1 MIGSLLTFFFVG
13 LVALVLAGVALSI
26 VGVFISAA
34 LGLAGFLLFKVAP
47 VLLVGW
53 VVLKLL
59 DRGRGK
65 GELSA
70 ADRRWLDG
78 GS

>member
-1 MIGSLLTFFFVG
+1 MIGSLLSMFLVG
-13 LVALVLAGVALSI
+13 LLVLVVAGIALSI
-26 VGVFISAA
+26 VGFFISAA

-47 VLLVGW
+47 ILFVGW
-53 VVLKLL
+53 VVLKVLEA
-59 DRGRGK
+59 RRGK